1 MDTLADKAVSK
12 LRGTGTV
19 PGKSKMAGG
28 RGAKGTRENGDGMSA
43 ALFIARPLRGTVE
56 QDGEVAQDGVF
67 PEDVGDRTGR
77 ASCRSCC
84 EDKHQAGVS
93 PCCSHFLQGSVP
105 VPRRAMSSHL
115 VMLAL

>member
-28 RGAKGTRENGDGMSA
+28 SGAKGTRENGDGMSA

-56 QDGEVAQDGVF
+56 QEG
-67 PEDVGDRTGR
+67 DVGDRTGR